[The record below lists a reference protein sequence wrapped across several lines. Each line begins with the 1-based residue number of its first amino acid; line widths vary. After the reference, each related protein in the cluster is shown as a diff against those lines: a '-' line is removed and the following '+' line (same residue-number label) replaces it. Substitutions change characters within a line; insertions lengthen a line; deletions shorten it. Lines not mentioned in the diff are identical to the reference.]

1 MASRRRTRWSIA
13 CVPSPVGDFT
23 NVDVDGDYAL
33 VYVVA
38 STLYGLLTQAAQVS
52 CVRNAAARLA
62 QGGVFVFEGFVPD
75 PSRFAAQRAEVDPV
89 SRHDP
94 VQQRVASQRVV
105 ASSRGTQDLSVEVRY
120 IWPSELDLM
129 AQLAGLQLRE
139 RWGDWH
145 RGPYTGSG
153 CHIAIYE
160 RPPVARSR

>member
-1 MASRRRTRWSIA
+1 MRAKPGGAIVRVT
-13 CVPSPVGDFT
+13 VGDFT

-38 STLYGLLTQAAQVS
+38 STMYGLLTQAAQVS

-62 QGGVFVFEGFVPD
+62 QGGVFVCEGFVPD
-75 PSRFAAQRAEVDPV
+75 PSRFAAQRGDVDPV

-94 VQQRVASQRVV
+94 VQQRVGSQRVV
-105 ASSRGTQDLSVEVRY
+105 ASARGAQHLSVEVRY

-129 AQLAGLQLRE
+129 AQLAGLQLRD

-160 RPPVARSR
+160 RPPAARSR